1 MLEGS
6 EGELGS
12 HPQPPG
18 WTNVRHNLDLGGGDV
33 SLYYRCD
40 DDYRYDDDYHVM
52 MIIVVMIIKVSNLT
66 QPPVF

>member
-33 SLYYRCD
+33 SLYY
-40 DDYRYDDDYHVM
+40 HVMKIIVMM
-52 MIIVVMIIKVSNLT
+52 MIIVVMMIIV
-66 QPPVF
+66 

>member
-40 DDYRYDDDYHVM
+40 DDYRYGDYCYDDGYRVM
-52 MIIVVMIIKVSNLT
+52 MIIVVMMIIM
-66 QPPVF
+66 